1 MYKLIS
7 SFKKIIQTSCSRTF
21 TRKRTPLLFD
31 LLAGKVLVNYVS
43 IIDALGYQFE
53 VFEDQNPVVVSQVDE
68 GPLPDAINFAFS
80 VSGNNNIVLGFSLS
94 AATIPPGSGLLVRCV
109 N

>member
-1 MYKLIS
+1 M
-7 SFKKIIQTSCSRTF
+7 
-21 TRKRTPLLFD
+21 
-31 LLAGKVLVNYVS
+31 VNYVS